1 MADENKDYEV
11 AADLSEGVD
20 IVSTDDESPENE
32 DSLTFSN
39 GVIEKI
45 VAIAVRDVPGVVGM
59 KGGWMNRVQESFG
72 ARDVRK
78 GVTVEVTPEGSVRVN
93 ITILMEY
100 GNYAPK
106 VFEDIKN
113 TVIDQVT
120 GMTGLDVAGVNLRIE
135 DVLTPEEIAQR
146 TANRRP
152 VEEPAAELPAAE
164 AEAEE

>member
-1 MADENKDYEV
+1 MR
-11 AADLSEGVD
+11 L
-20 IVSTDDESPENE
+20 P
-32 DSLTFSN
+32 
-39 GVIEKI
+39 
-45 VAIAVRDVPGVVGM
+45 PVGM

-72 ARDVRK
+72 ARDIRK

-152 VEEPAAELPAAE
+152 VEEAAAELPAAE